1 MTDEEIRWHEDTAA
15 AERIVFAD
23 NPPTCPNVADILGV
37 PAERYNITEADVEL
51 TRKLIARLA
60 TSRLRNALVDA
71 TRRAFQAEREVAR
84 YRDAEKNMASA
95 DGGESYAE
103 R

>member
-1 MTDEEIRWHEDTAA
+1 MTDEEIQWHEDTAT
-15 AERIVFAD
+15 AERAVFAD

-37 PAERYNITEADVEL
+37 LAERYNISEADVEL

-71 TRRAFQAEREVAR
+71 TRRAIRAEREAANLR
-84 YRDAEKNMASA
+84 ATKC
-95 DGGESYAE
+95 
-103 R
+103 